1 VLYGHALAELQD
13 LLQRAD
19 LLKSWH
25 QSNVYK
31 VDDCLRVD
39 FSARIAIRASAHAK
53 PAGVDFTEAEVE
65 LILEIGKEDS
75 LEAIRRCSAQ
85 VVIDGINTKGD
96 ICRFALHFDRHDPS
110 VTATDLHAHYHWQMG
125 GYRMAAQDFGTI
137 LHLEGPRFPW
147 HPLDPVL
154 LVDFVLGH
162 FHGAKRAELMEAAIL
177 TRYPRILYA
186 SQTVFVVPFF
196 TALYQAL
203 NTDPFV
209 ATPYWPSLCG
219 RPD

>member
-1 VLYGHALAELQD
+1 MSYDRALAELQD
-13 LLQRAD
+13 LLRRAD
-19 LLKSWH
+19 LLKSWD
-25 QSNVYK
+25 QSSVYK

-39 FSARIAIRASAHAK
+39 FSARIAVCASAHAK

-65 LILEIGKEDS
+65 LTLEMGEGNS

-85 VVIDGINTKGD
+85 VVIDGINARGD
-96 ICRFALHFDRHDPS
+96 ILRFALHFDRHEPS
-110 VTATDLHAHYHWQMG
+110 LTATDLHAHYHWQVG
-125 GYRMAAQDFGTI
+125 GDLLDAQEFGTV

-162 FHGAKRAELMEAAIL
+162 FHGAKRTELMEAAVL

-186 SQTVFVVPFF
+186 SQTSFVVPFF
-196 TALYQAL
+196 TALHQAL
-203 NTDPFV
+203 TTDPFV

-219 RPD
+219 KPD